1 MRATHSTT
9 ATGLEAKESE
19 VSFSEVSGP
28 PETNEGRA
36 TMSTSVSGLSE
47 ERIAYLEG
55 LVSKARTAAAVF
67 TQFTQED
74 VDRIVKPMVL
84 AGLEQAQYLAR
95 LATEETKLGVL
106 EDKAIK
112 NMVATEFVYNYV
124 KDKRTVGAI
133 REFPERGVVEVAE
146 PIGVIFSLTPI
157 TNPTSTVLFKCIMA
171 IKTRNAVIFSPHPSA
186 WRCCHEAVQIM
197 YETAVKHGAP
207 EGVFTCLESHTL
219 QDNAY
224 LMHHKDV
231 GLIDATGGP
240 GAVKAAYSSGKPA
253 LGVGSGN
260 TPVYL
265 EKTADLNMA
274 VVDIIT
280 SKTFDNGTICASEQ
294 TVVIDDEIYDIV
306 LKKFADL
313 GAHICDE
320 KETELLSRTVID
332 PETGCMQPMA
342 VGQKATDI
350 ARMVGLEVKPN
361 TKLLIA
367 PIQGVG
373 REYPLSVEKL
383 FPVLAV
389 YRAQSVDEALKV
401 CLDVNH
407 AGGLG
412 HTAVVFSRD
421 DEVIRKF
428 GEVINAGRI
437 IVNSPGSIGAF
448 GGVYNDMVPTFSF
461 GCGTGGGNSTTD
473 NVNVYHYLNIKRV
486 ARRTQAHMWF
496 RVPNQIYFNMNA
508 VENLRRLPSRSTI
521 VITNPALEQFG
532 HLDIIQRHIPAQ
544 TLVHVAVI
552 PDAEPEVKVVMQGVE
567 TLNFYKA
574 DQIIALG
581 GGSVIDAAKI
591 MKLKYESPEAD
602 LEELAAPFMDFR
614 KRVVEYP
621 TEKVNRARLIA
632 IPTTSGTGSEVTPF
646 AVLFDKERG
655 RKVTLADYSLT
666 PDVAIVDPQFVMS
679 MPKGLTADTGIDCL
693 THALEAGVSIL
704 ASPYTDSN
712 AMQAIRLVFKY
723 LPLAYEYPHD
733 EEARSMMHNAAC
745 IAAIAFS
752 NAGVGVN
759 HALAHAFGARFGV
772 AHGRANALML
782 PHVIAYNASV
792 PTKFAPSPN
801 QRGYIAHK
809 KYATIADLLGLG
821 GHTIDEK
828 VNKLVAATEQLLDQ
842 LAVPRSIADLG
853 ISKEEFERAMPDLAK
868 IAFDDPSWRSNP
880 RMPLVSELVELF
892 WSAYQGRGRTKVAGA
907 SRQQTA

>member
-1 MRATHSTT
+1 MAEIVAS
-9 ATGLEAKESE
+9 
-19 VSFSEVSGP
+19 
-28 PETNEGRA
+28 
-36 TMSTSVSGLSE
+36 LSE

-55 LVSKARTAAAVF
+55 LVSQARTAAAVF
-67 TQFTQED
+67 TQYTQED

-95 LATEETKLGVL
+95 LAIEETRLGVV
-106 EDKAIK
+106 EDKALK

-186 WRCCHEAVQIM
+186 GHCCYEAVRIM
-197 YETAVKHGAP
+197 YEAALKHGAP
-207 EGVFTCLESHTL
+207 EGVFTCLESQTL

-224 LMHHKDV
+224 LMRHKDV

-240 GAVKAAYSSGKPA
+240 GMVKAAYSSGKPA
-253 LGVGSGN
+253 LGVGPGN

-294 TVVIDDEIYDIV
+294 TVVIDDEIYDSV
-306 LKKFADL
+306 LQKFSEL
-313 GAHICDE
+313 GAHICNE
-320 KETELLSRTVID
+320 KETALLGRTVID
-332 PETGCMQPMA
+332 PKTGYMQPMA

-350 ARMVGLEVKPN
+350 ARMVGLSVKPK

-373 REYPLSVEKL
+373 PEHPLSVEKL

-389 YRAQSVDEALKV
+389 YRAKSVNEALTV
-401 CLDVNH
+401 CVDVNH
-407 AGGLG
+407 AGGIG
-412 HTAVVFSRD
+412 HTAVIFSRN
-421 DEVIRKF
+421 DEIIQKF
-428 GEVINAGRI
+428 SEVMNAGRI
-437 IVNSPGSIGAF
+437 IVNSPGSIGAL

-473 NVNVYHYLNIKRV
+473 NVNVYNYLNIKRV

-508 VENLRRLPSRSTI
+508 VENVRQFPSRSTVI
-521 VITNPALEQFG
+521 ITNPAMEQIG
-532 HLDIIQRHIPAQ
+532 HVDTVRRHIPPD
-544 TLVHVAVI
+544 TLVHVSVI

-567 TLNFYKA
+567 ALNFYKA

-602 LEELAAPFMDFR
+602 LEELAAPFLDLR
-614 KRVVEYP
+614 KRVVQYP
-621 TEKVNRARLIA
+621 TEKVTQARLIA
-632 IPTTSGTGSEVTPF
+632 ISTTSGTGSEVTPF
-646 AVLFDKERG
+646 AVLTDKEQG
-655 RKVTLADYSLT
+655 RKVTLADYSLS

-679 MPKGLTADTGIDCL
+679 MPRGLTADTGVDCL
-693 THALEAGVSIL
+693 THALEAGVSIF

-712 AMQAIRLVFKY
+712 AMQAIRMVFKF
-723 LPLAYEYPHD
+723 LPIAYEHPQD
-733 EEARSMMHNAAC
+733 EEARTMMHNAAC

-752 NAGVGVN
+752 NAAVGVN

-782 PHVIAYNASV
+782 PHVIAFNAGV
-792 PTKFAPSPN
+792 PTKFMPSPN

-809 KYATIADLLGLG
+809 KYAMVADLLGLG
-821 GHTIDEK
+821 GQTIEEK
-828 VNKLVAATEQLLDQ
+828 VKNLVAATEQLLDR
-842 LAVPRSIADLG
+842 LAIPRSIAELG
-853 ISKEEFERAMPDLAK
+853 IS
-868 IAFDDPSWRSNP
+868 
-880 RMPLVSELVELF
+880 
-892 WSAYQGRGRTKVAGA
+892 Q
-907 SRQQTA
+907 

>member
-1 MRATHSTT
+1 MSQT
-9 ATGLEAKESE
+9 AA
-19 VSFSEVSGP
+19 
-28 PETNEGRA
+28 
-36 TMSTSVSGLSE
+36 GLSE
-47 ERIAYLEG
+47 ERIAHLEK
-55 LVSKARTAAAVF
+55 LVAQARAAAAVF

-95 LATEETKLGVL
+95 LAVEETRLGVM
-106 EDKAIK
+106 EDKVIK
-112 NMVATEFVYNYV
+112 NMVATEFAHNYV
-124 KDKRTVGAI
+124 KDKRTVGII
-133 REFPERGVVEVAE
+133 RELPERNLMEVAE

-171 IKTRNAVIFSPHPSA
+171 IKTRNAMIFSPHPKA
-186 WRCCHEAVQIM
+186 WRCCAEAVRIM
-197 YETAVKHGAP
+197 YETALKHGAP
-207 EGVFTCLESHTL
+207 EGVFSCLESHNL

-224 LMHHKDV
+224 LMSHKDV

-253 LGVGSGN
+253 MGVGAGN

-265 EKTADLNMA
+265 EKTANINTA
-274 VVDIIT
+274 VVDIIV

-294 TVVIDDEIYDIV
+294 TVVIDDEIYDTV

-313 GAHICDE
+313 GAHICNE
-320 KETELLSRTVID
+320 KETDLLGRSVID
-332 PETGCMQPMA
+332 PRNGCMQPMA

-350 ARMVGLEVKPN
+350 ARLIGLSVKPN

-367 PIQGVG
+367 PIRGVG
-373 REYPLSVEKL
+373 RDYPLSVEKL

-389 YRAQSVDEALKV
+389 YRSKSVDEALKV
-401 CLDVNH
+401 CVDVNH

-412 HTAVVFSRD
+412 HTAVIFSRN
-421 DEVIRKF
+421 DEVIQKF
-428 GEVINAGRI
+428 SEVLNAGRI
-437 IVNSPGSIGAF
+437 IVNSPGSIGAL
-448 GGVYNDMVPTFSF
+448 GAVYNDLVPTFSF

-473 NVNVYHYLNIKRV
+473 NVNIYHYLNIKRL

-508 VENLRRLPSRSTI
+508 VENVRNFPSRCTI
-521 VITNPALEQFG
+521 IVTNPPLEQIG
-532 HLDIIQRHIPAQ
+532 HVDTVRRYISPETH
-544 TLVHVAVI
+544 VHVLVI

-567 TLNFYKA
+567 ALNFYKA

-602 LEELAAPFMDFR
+602 LEELAAPFLDLR
-614 KRVVEYP
+614 KRVVQYP
-621 TEKVNRARLIA
+621 TEKVNHARLIA
-632 IPTTSGTGSEVTPF
+632 ISTTSGTGSEVTPF
-646 AVLFDKERG
+646 AVLTDKESG
-655 RKVTLADYSLT
+655 RKVTLADYSLS

-693 THALEAGVSIL
+693 THALEAGVSNY
-704 ASPYTDSN
+704 ASAYTDSS

-723 LPLAYEYPHD
+723 LPVAFEKPHD

-745 IAAIAFS
+745 IAAMAFS
-752 NAGVGVN
+752 NASVGVN
-759 HALAHAFGARFGV
+759 HALAHAFGARFHV

-782 PHVIAYNASV
+782 PHVIAYNAAV
-792 PTKFAPSPN
+792 PSKFMPSPY
-801 QRGYIAHK
+801 QQAYVAPK

-821 GHTIDEK
+821 GHTVEEK
-828 VNKLVAATEQLLDQ
+828 VSNLVVAVEQLLDQ
-842 LAVPRSIADLG
+842 LGFPRSIADLG
-853 ISKEEFERAMPDLAK
+853 ISKEEFEKALPDLAK
-868 IAFDDPSWRSNP
+868 TAFDDPSWRSNP
-880 RMPLVSELVELF
+880 RMPLMSELVDLL
-892 WSAYQGRGRTKVAGA
+892 WKAYYGRGAAKAAGA
-907 SRQQTA
+907 SQQQTA